1 MTRGLKKSKLG
12 RQMRFSQSNFRR
24 LLPVSGY
31 CRARGN
37 QIVEHISEK
46 ETMLGSSQKLAETAE
61 HLTVAK
67 NEQFVG

>member
-46 ETMLGSSQKLAETAE
+46 ETVLGSSQKLGETAE